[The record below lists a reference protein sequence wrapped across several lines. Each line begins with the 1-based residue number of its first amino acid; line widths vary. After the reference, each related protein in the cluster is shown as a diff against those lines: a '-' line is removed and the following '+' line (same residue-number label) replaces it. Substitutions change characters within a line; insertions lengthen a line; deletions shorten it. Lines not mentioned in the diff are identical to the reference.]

1 MTLKETKNSIVTH
14 VRKYKAAYAV
24 AAVVVGT
31 ALVRRHVTKN
41 VGEVVDEVVDEHRP
55 VFDSTLSAALK
66 ASGDFDYE
74 QFEQARYEVRTAL
87 RDLVSADSKGKWSI
101 DWTYNIVQDG
111 LSKTIDDTEEAIA

>member
-14 VRKYKAAYAV
+14 VSKYKAAYAV

-41 VGEVVDEVVDEHRP
+41 VDEVVDEPRP
-55 VFDSTLSAALK
+55 VFDSTLSATLK